1 MAERVAAVVMA
12 SPTRNVSRLNR
23 YVRQQKEGQ
32 TDDRFVA
39 ASGINGCSTRYADQQ
54 MRDNRKRWAKDGQR
68 VVTDKDGKQIFEG
81 EYVHAYHVIQSF
93 ARDGEGALNPEDTD
107 DWEKAHDLGRELAKQ
122 VAGESRYATVHT
134 QIDGKTGCIHN
145 HLVIDSIDRQ
155 TGRSF
160 DSSHVK
166 HAELVKTH
174 DGMLRELGYEQVNE
188 YPEPGVAKT
197 AVKLEKSELRGL
209 QKHKAWEAD
218 GRDGAEPFS
227 VAVLKDRISG
237 TLEQDDFTD
246 FESFARAA
254 RANGVDAEERGK
266 GVSYAMLRLGPDGA
280 GYMPIATSDKRRSSK
295 LGRNFQKDA
304 VEAAIERN
312 IEAEKQRAKA
322 PKVPERGLSGD
333 PVASRLDAIMAD
345 APAVSARDRAAA
357 ALDGLW
363 AEQQALDTPESRAAL
378 DRDIR
383 GGGPD
388 PLATQGAQ
396 VEDEDLEVAPRRR
409 RRATTDEDRDR
420 DETAPTVTEPVQSP
434 QTAQEPVAAPPAAP
448 EPAESSEGRQ
458 EPRAY
463 TRPREP
469 EQPKK
474 VASEKPAPKKELVF
488 DGLFGVNRTGLE
500 MIALQNAR
508 NPQKLDIQLR
518 AGTADAAGHQVLS
531 LGKTAQHPSRFLTYT
546 EHKLAQIERAA
557 GSNRAEVEGGHVLGF
572 RADVKYNDQHKLWL
586 PERFEKSQLEPVTPD
601 TMRQQVEAQRDARMR
616 GLVSRSR
623 QKKLDMNAQRHQM
636 PEISRDHDRGHGVGD

>member
-1 MAERVAAVVMA
+1 MTIAERVAAVVMA

-107 DWEKAHDLGRELAKQ
+107 DWEKAHDLGRELAKR

-188 YPEPGVAKT
+188 YPEPGVTKT

-280 GYMPIATSDKRRSSK
+280 DYMPIATSDKRRASK
-295 LGRNFQKDA
+295 LGRDFEKTA
-304 VEAAIERN
+304 IEAAIERN

-322 PKVPERGLSGD
+322 PKVPERGLPVD

-345 APAVSARDRAAA
+345 VPAQEA
-357 ALDGLW
+357 ALDDAMLS
-363 AEQQALDTPESRAAL
+363 EPE
-378 DRDIR
+378 
-383 GGGPD
+383 
-388 PLATQGAQ
+388 PLAAQGAQ
-396 VEDEDLEVAPRRR
+396 VEDDDLEVAPRRR

-434 QTAQEPVAAPPAAP
+434 QTAQEPVAAPPTVP
-448 EPAESSEGRQ
+448 GPAEASEARQ
-458 EPRAY
+458 EPRAH
-463 TRPREP
+463 TRPRVP

-474 VASEKPAPKKELVF
+474 PEPLEHRKI
-488 DGLFGVNRTGLE
+488 DGLYGVDRKGLE
-500 MIALQNAR
+500 LIARQSAKQ
-508 NPQKLDIQLR
+508 PSMVDFQLR
-518 AGTADAAGHQVLS
+518 AGTDAAYGQHGLS
-531 LGKTAQHPSRFLTYT
+531 LNQATSLSGKKHGFIQISRQKVAELEQAAGDNYVDVKGGRVSGVVADVTYNEKRGLWLPSRF
-546 EHKLAQIERAA
+546 
-557 GSNRAEVEGGHVLGF
+557 G
-572 RADVKYNDQHKLWL
+572 
-586 PERFEKSQLEPVTPD
+586 KSELESVTQD
-601 TMRQQVEAQRDARMR
+601 TMRQQDLAQREAREQ

-623 QKKLDMNAQRHQM
+623 RAKLDEQARRSTI
-636 PEISRDHDRGHGVGD
+636 EIPRDHDRGYGLGD

>member
-1 MAERVAAVVMA
+1 MTMAERVAAVVMA

-107 DWEKAHDLGRELAKQ
+107 DWEKAHDLGRELAKR

-188 YPEPGVAKT
+188 YPEPGVTKT

-209 QKHKAWEAD
+209 QKHKVWEAD
-218 GRDGAEPFS
+218 GREGAEPFS

-237 TLEQDDFTD
+237 TLEQEDFTD

-280 GYMPIATSDKRRSSK
+280 DYMPIATSDKRRASK
-295 LGRNFQKDA
+295 LGRDFEKTA
-304 VEAAIERN
+304 IEAAIERN

-322 PKVPERGLSGD
+322 PKVPERGLPVD

-345 APAVSARDRAAA
+345 VPAQEA
-357 ALDGLW
+357 ALDDVMLL
-363 AEQQALDTPESRAAL
+363 EPE
-378 DRDIR
+378 
-383 GGGPD
+383 
-388 PLATQGAQ
+388 PLAAQGAQ
-396 VEDEDLEVAPRRR
+396 VEDDDLEVAPRRR

-434 QTAQEPVAAPPAAP
+434 QTAQEPVAAPPAAH
-448 EPAESSEGRQ
+448 EAAEASEARQ

-463 TRPREP
+463 TRPRVP
-469 EQPKK
+469 EQTKK
-474 VASEKPAPKKELVF
+474 VASEKPAPKKALVF
-488 DGLFGVNRTGLE
+488 DGFFGVNKTGLE
-500 MIALQNAR
+500 MIALQSAG

-518 AGTADAAGHQVLS
+518 AGTADAAGRQVLS
-531 LGKTAQHPSRFLTYT
+531 LGQTAQRPSRFLTYS
-546 EHKLAQIERAA
+546 EHKLAEIERAA
-557 GSNRAEVEGGHVLGF
+557 GSNRAEVEGAHVLGF
-572 RADVKYNDQHKLWL
+572 RADVEFDPKHKLWL
-586 PERFEKSQLEPVTPD
+586 PSHFEKSKLEPVTPD
-601 TMRQQVEAQRDARMR
+601 TMRQQVEAQREAREQ

-636 PEISRDHDRGHGVGD
+636 PEISRSHDRGYGLG